1 MKKKFLKNLAL
12 LVFLNLLIKP
22 FWVFA
27 IDRSVQN
34 SVGSSEYGLYFSL
47 FSLSLIFNIIL
58 DLGIT
63 NFNNRNLS
71 QDPSQIKE
79 YLPNIVVV
87 KTLLGIAYTII
98 SVSIALALGY
108 EARQMTLLLV
118 LILNQF
124 LSSFLLFL
132 RSNIS
137 GLQFYTTDSFLSV
150 IDRCIMIILCS
161 LALWGNV
168 AGQPLKIEWF
178 VYIQSISYLLAILL
192 VFIVLITKV
201 KYLTFS
207 WNWAKMLGIVKQIGP
222 FALLGLLMS
231 VYTRTDSVLLERLLP
246 DGRTQAGI
254 YAQSFR
260 ILDALSNFSLL
271 FATLLLPMFSRLL
284 ATREDLIPL
293 LKTSFALMF
302 LMCITAS
309 LTCFA
314 YSEPIIKALYH
325 EGDSYSSTV
334 FSILILS
341 FIPASASYIFGTLLT
356 ANGNLRLLNIT
367 AGISV
372 ILNIAMNIV
381 LIKNFMAV
389 GAAVANLATQWLVA
403 VVQIVICVRI
413 WKLKINGKHIIRYA
427 GFLLLTFL
435 ILLISMRVNG
445 PWFIRFC
452 GAIAAIGLTGLFIGI
467 LPVRQALKSYRVIG

>member
-34 SVGSSEYGLYFSL
+34 DVGSSEYGLYFSL

-71 QDPSQIKE
+71 RDPSQIKE

-87 KTLLGIAYTII
+87 KILLGIAYTII
-98 SVSIALALGY
+98 SVSVALALGY
-108 EARQMTLLLV
+108 EPRQMTLLLV

-178 VYIQSISYLLAILL
+178 VYIQSVSYLLAILVVFMVLMMKVKQL
-192 VFIVLITKV
+192 VFR
-201 KYLTFS
+201 
-207 WNWAKMLGIVKQIGP
+207 WNWKKMMEIIRQIGP

-284 ATREDLIPL
+284 ATKDDLVPL

-314 YSEPIIKALYH
+314 YSGPIIKALYH
-325 EGDSYSSTV
+325 EGDSYSASV

-356 ANGNLRLLNIT
+356 ANGNLKLLNIT

-381 LIKNFMAV
+381 LIKSFMAV

-403 VVQIVICVRI
+403 IVQIVICLRV
-413 WKLKINGKHIIRYA
+413 WKLKLNRKEVVRYTS
-427 GFLLLTFL
+427 FLLLALF
-435 ILLISMRVNG
+435 ILWVSLRVSG
-445 PWFIRFC
+445 PWLIRFC
-452 GAIAAIGLTGLFIGI
+452 SALASIGLAGLFIGI
-467 LPVRQALKSYRVIG
+467 LPVKQFLKSYRITG